1 MTLLQIVGDACDEM
15 GLDRP
20 QGVVGNHQPQVRQL
34 FALLRRLCADLV
46 KQHDWQELVS
56 IASVQ
61 SQSFVRSA
69 STQQGSV
76 MLSLNDGNGITDDF
90 AVQGAGIQK
99 GSTVVSVQG
108 NMVEMSLPA
117 TATSTADV
125 TFGRYRFDMPDDF
138 CRMIDNTAWDKS
150 TIFGMYG
157 ALSSQGW
164 QAFNS
169 AIANVGL
176 NLMYRIRQGKL
187 EITPTPL
194 GDRSITYEYIS
205 NRFVTSG
212 TERLDHFDADQNGTV
227 FNHSLLVIGLMLMF
241 RQANGLD
248 ATFELG
254 QFQTLLA
261 QLKAQDRPAPTIN
274 TSRAGSPALVGMQN
288 TPDGSWNV

>member
-56 IASVQ
+56 VAAIQ
-61 SQSFVRSA
+61 PQSFARSA
-69 STQQGSV
+69 GIQKGSV
-76 MLSLNDGNGITDDF
+76 MLTLDDGADITDDF
-90 AVQGAGIQK
+90 AVQGAGIQR
-99 GSTVVSVQG
+99 GSVVVSVQG

-117 TATSTADV
+117 TATSTDDV

-157 ALSSQGW
+157 AISSQGW

-176 NLMYRIRQGKL
+176 NLMYRLRQGKL

-194 GDRSITYEYIS
+194 GSRSITYEYIS

-212 TERLDHFDADQNGTV
+212 TERLDHFDADQNGTA

-248 ATFELG
+248 AAFELG
-254 QFQTLLA
+254 QFQNLLQ
-261 QLKAQDRPAPTIN
+261 QLKAQDKPAPAIN
-274 TSRAGSPALVGMQN
+274 ISHNRVPATAGMQN
-288 TPDGSWNV
+288 VPDGSWNV